1 MDFTRQ
7 FNPVFSGTDFTA
19 RAFLA
24 DEHHQQNTGTFMARP
39 QLQDHASVHRSF
51 VPRKLYWIERQ
62 QDVWFIRFDGSDYG
76 PYKSEREA
84 LLFAVDAA
92 KTLGEQ
98 GEATQVLLMDE
109 NGEVQP
115 AWTFGQ
121 DSYPPQALS
130 S

>member
-1 MDFTRQ
+1 
-7 FNPVFSGTDFTA
+7 
-19 RAFLA
+19 
-24 DEHHQQNTGTFMARP
+24 MARP
-39 QLQDHASVHRSF
+39 HLLDLSSVQSI

-92 KTLGEQ
+92 KALGEQ
-98 GEATQVLLMDE
+98 GEATQVLVMDE
-109 NGEVQP
+109 NGDVKP

-121 DSYPPQALS
+121 DSYPPRL
-130 S
+130 

>member
-1 MDFTRQ
+1 
-7 FNPVFSGTDFTA
+7 
-19 RAFLA
+19 
-24 DEHHQQNTGTFMARP
+24 MARP
-39 QLQDHASVHRSF
+39 HLLDLSSVQSI

-92 KTLGEQ
+92 KALGEQ
-98 GEATQVLLMDE
+98 GEETQVLVVDE
-109 NGEVQP
+109 NGDVKP

-121 DSYPPQALS
+121 DSYPPRL
-130 S
+130 